1 MVNIIDKK
9 IIDLLNKNGRMSA
22 MDMAKTLNVSKGTVR
37 NKLIG
42 LYKENVIFGYNAR
55 VRYKMLGMDEAIVG
69 FEIAPEFY
77 TKALAAIKALEF
89 VKEVYR
95 TSGDHS
101 AMARVVSD
109 ADEIDKHIESL
120 EGIEGIKKVYPSFI
134 QEIIK

>member
-1 MVNIIDKK
+1 MINIIDKK

-37 NKLIG
+37 NRLIG
-42 LYKENVIFGYNAR
+42 LYKENIIFGYNAR

-69 FEIAPEFY
+69 FEISPEFY
-77 TKALAAIKALEF
+77 TKALAAIKALDF

-101 AMARVVSD
+101 AMARIVSD
-109 ADEIDKHIESL
+109 ADEIDMHIESL
-120 EGIEGIKKVYPSFI
+120 ESIEGIKKVYPSFI